1 MKKILLIGGYGKVGT
16 EAAGLLSSLPD
27 IQLSIG
33 GRNIE
38 KAKALASKL
47 NADAVY
53 VDTDNILSI
62 EEVVR
67 DTDIVINCFIDIDKV
82 NTDVAKTAIKFGKI
96 YIDPAGA
103 PNEHLYAIIALH
115 HEAVAGNALLVTGLG
130 VNPGIIGIL
139 LQNNAS
145 RFDEVTE
152 SEVFFT
158 LGSDFEDISVLS
170 LRGVG
175 KMTSVAPK
183 MIVNG
188 SFVKPLKA
196 SKKQFIESP
205 FNKQIFFGA
214 SAFTPDIEKIPELTK
229 IKQVSIWSGVERFL
243 QSMVF
248 IMGIKLGYTK
258 SDKKAE
264 KFLTFLKY
272 LGRNKKYSP
281 ELNLTILTK
290 GITAGKPYLRSSSFS
305 CTEVKATAISPV
317 VFCKQLIENG
327 YSQKGAFY
335 PVQIIN
341 TDDFIKK
348 LADSDIGFK
357 DETIEI
363 K

>member
-1 MKKILLIGGYGKVGT
+1 MKKILLIGGYGKVGS
-16 EAAGLLSSLPD
+16 EAAGLLSSITD
-27 IQLSIG
+27 IRLTIG

-53 VDTDNILSI
+53 VDTDNILSV
-62 EEVVR
+62 EEAVR

-82 NTDVAKTAIKFGKI
+82 NTDVAKIACKLGKI
-96 YIDPAGA
+96 YIDPAGV
-103 PNEHLYAIIALH
+103 PNEHLYAIKALH
-115 HEAVAGNALLVTGLG
+115 DEAVAGNALLVTGLG

-139 LQNNAS
+139 LQNHAS
-145 RFDEVTE
+145 RFDEVPE

-188 SFVKPLKA
+188 NFVKPLKA
-196 SKKQFIESP
+196 SKKQYIESP

-214 SAFTPDIEKIPELTK
+214 SAFTPDIEKISELTK

-264 KFLTFLKY
+264 KFLKFLKY

-290 GITAGKPYLRSSSFS
+290 GITAGKSYLRTSSFS
-305 CTEVKATAISPV
+305 CTEVKATAIAPV
-317 VFCKQLIENG
+317 VFCKQLIENE
-327 YSQKGAFY
+327 SSRKGAYY
-335 PVQIIN
+335 PVEIIN
-341 TDDFIKK
+341 SEDFINR
-348 LADSDIGFK
+348 LSNADIHFTDK
-357 DETIEI
+357 TIEI
-363 K
+363 